1 MGFCSGLRSSLEV
14 LPEELC
20 SLGPYGTWAAGA
32 PRAQHWGGGLR
43 VGVPSLTPV
52 PLGAM
57 LSCRLWE
64 QQRQL

>member
-1 MGFCSGLRSSLEV
+1 MLIGSLRYVGCGCSA
-14 LPEELC
+14 
-20 SLGPYGTWAAGA
+20 GTAWG
-32 PRAQHWGGGLR
+32 GGGLR